1 MEILEKNQEE
11 TLEIKTTIT
20 EMKNASDGLLSRL
33 DTAEKRITEL
43 EDIILLPSC
52 LVSEKS
58 DLTLIFVL

>member
-33 DTAEKRITEL
+33 DTAEERITEL
-43 EDIILLPSC
+43 EDIIIETSQT
-52 LVSEKS
+52 EKQRENK
-58 DLTLIFVL
+58 D